1 MTHRHTT
8 TLSALF
14 SSLRSALQ
22 ITLAITL
29 LSVTSACSHLGKV
42 EAWEKGALAK
52 SEMRLDKDKLALKNA
67 DHIYTSREGASGT
80 GSVGGGGCG
89 CN

>member
-1 MTHRHTT
+1 MKRHSP
-8 TLSALF
+8 LRNAALI
-14 SSLRSALQ
+14 ALQ
-22 ITLAITL
+22 LALLAIV
-29 LSVTSACSHLGKV
+29 SGCSHLGKV

-52 SEMRLDKDKLALKNA
+52 SEMRLDKDKLAFKNA
-67 DHIYTSREGASGT
+67 DHIYTSREGASGS

>member
-1 MTHRHTT
+1 MTRRHVVLKCTV
-8 TLSALF
+8 L
-14 SSLRSALQ
+14 
-22 ITLAITL
+22 IIL
-29 LSVTSACSHLGKV
+29 LSQLCACSHLGKV
-42 EAWEKGALAK
+42 EAWEKGTLAK

>member
-1 MTHRHTT
+1 MTRRHL
-8 TLSALF
+8 TLKCA
-14 SSLRSALQ
+14 
-22 ITLAITL
+22 TLITL
-29 LSVTSACSHLGKV
+29 LITSLSQLSACSHLGKV

-52 SEMRLDKDKLALKNA
+52 SEMRLDKDKLAFKNA
-67 DHIYTSREGASGT
+67 DHIYTSREGASGS